1 MGLFTEVHSS
11 RESSTSSAEESKSNY
26 IIPPKIGAITET
38 TEKRLSSVSPPKSAP
53 THKPPLVKL
62 PSTNTVTGRP
72 NTSNASAGR
81 KPSDRITLRNTIN
94 KSSSIA
100 TSTPARVGSGAVT
113 LKKPAPNKGGKPLA
127 LGNSNIQPSQLTSH
141 FRSHRNEFA
150 PNLSPKNLN
159 ISLDFLTETDEKG
172 DKCIAEDTS
181 GMFLYLDLHGHASKK
196 GIFMYGNHLPTTQEA
211 VECMLLPRLM
221 SMNCQHFHFDACN
234 FSEKNM
240 YLK

>member
-1 MGLFTEVHSS
+1 MGLFAEVHSS
-11 RESSTSSAEESKSNY
+11 RESSTSSTEEPKANTF
-26 IIPPKIGAITET
+26 IIPPKTGVDPELDNKT
-38 TEKRLSSVSPPKSAP
+38 TTIASPPKSAP
-53 THKPPLVKL
+53 NQKPPLTKL
-62 PSTNTVTGRP
+62 PRP
-72 NTSNASAGR
+72 NTSGSSSR
-81 KPSDRITLRNTIN
+81 KSVDRVTLKNTIN
-94 KSSSIA
+94 KSSSIS

-113 LKKPAPNKGGKPLA
+113 LKKPLPTKGAKPAA

-141 FRSHRNEFA
+141 FRSHRNELPQF
-150 PNLSPKNLN
+150 SPKNLN
-159 ISLDFLTETDEKG
+159 ISLDFLTETDDKGEKS
-172 DKCIAEDTS
+172 IAEDTS